1 MDIIYFNGEFL
12 PFENATISV
21 YDRGFL
27 FGDGIYEVIPVFD
40 GKPFEIKAHL
50 ERLKKSLEAV
60 QIDLPLSNQR
70 WIEICAELIQK
81 NNLKESTFTLY
92 LHVTR
97 GSEHCR
103 RHTISKDMKPTVIV
117 TCMKGQ
123 FFTEEERYKGF
134 KAITLEDSRRRD
146 CYIKEIS
153 LLPSVLLANKAISCG
168 ALEAILIR
176 DGHVTEGAVSN
187 VFIVRNNE
195 IFTPALSNY
204 ILGGI
209 TRQVTLKVARDIN
222 IPCHEQLIAEKML
235 RDADEVWITASSR
248 EICPIVQL
256 DEKLVGTGKM
266 GPVAKKVIE
275 AYEDYK
281 LTVRDD

>member
-1 MDIIYFNGEFL
+1 
-12 PFENATISV
+12 
-21 YDRGFL
+21 
-27 FGDGIYEVIPVFD
+27 
-40 GKPFEIKAHL
+40 
-50 ERLKKSLEAV
+50 
-60 QIDLPLSNQR
+60 
-70 WIEICAELIQK
+70 
-81 NNLKESTFTLY
+81 
-92 LHVTR
+92 
-97 GSEHCR
+97 
-103 RHTISKDMKPTVIV
+103 MKPTVVV

-123 FFTEEERYKGF
+123 FFTKEERYQGF

-153 LLPSVLLANKAISCG
+153 LLPSVLLANKAISSG

-176 DGHVTEGAVSN
+176 DDHVTEGAVSN
-187 VFIVRNNE
+187 VFIIKNNE
-195 IFTPALSNY
+195 IFTPALSSY

-209 TRQVTLKVARDIN
+209 TRQVTLKIARDIN
-222 IPCHEQLIAEKML
+222 IPCHEQPISEQML

-256 DEKLVGTGKM
+256 DENPVGTGKM